1 MEIAK
6 DARDRIFAAANSLY
20 EQAGR
25 AGNFPTV
32 DAVRKLAK
40 VNMNDASVGMKE
52 WRRTQTTQAA
62 PVAVQVPEPVQ
73 HASAVALATLWHEA
87 QELANESL
95 RAAQAGWD
103 AERTEA
109 ETLNKQIGDAY
120 EALEGRF
127 DAAQL
132 DATNARLSLEQAEA
146 EAGDLHAKLETATVA
161 LAAAEAA
168 TVTAEAR
175 TVEIKHRA
183 DELRLE
189 LDHAHQEAAQVR
201 EELAALRQAH
211 QAEVEALRAA
221 TAAQQA
227 RADEATAKAE
237 AATERLRIEL
247 AATTAKAEDAART
260 AAGAIDA
267 LRADL
272 ASARAKAE
280 AAQDSLQQERN
291 QAAAELQR
299 LAHQLDQAKIER
311 DQATQAA
318 GQAREEAATLRGKM
332 DAITDQNSQLM
343 QTLKS
348 SPAKGASNSKKE

>member
-1 MEIAK
+1 MEIAQE
-6 DARDRIFAAANSLY
+6 ARDRIFAAANSLY

-62 PVAVQVPEPVQ
+62 PVAVQVPEAVQ
-73 HASAVALATLWHEA
+73 QASAVAVATLWHEA

-103 AERTEA
+103 AERIEA
-109 ETLNKQIGDAY
+109 ETLTKQIGDAY
-120 EALEGRF
+120 EALVVSF

-132 DATNARLSLEQAEA
+132 DAANARSSLEQSEA
-146 EAGDLHAKLETATVA
+146 DAHDLQVNLESATVA
-161 LAAAEAA
+161 LTAAEAA

-175 TVEIKHRA
+175 TVEIKFRA
-183 DELRLE
+183 DELRAE
-189 LDHAHQEAAQVR
+189 LDHAHQEASQVR
-201 EELAALRQAH
+201 DELTALRQAH
-211 QAEVEALRAA
+211 QAEVDALRAA

-237 AATERLRIEL
+237 AATAAIRAEL
-247 AATTAKAEDAART
+247 ATATAKAEDSART
-260 AAGAIDA
+260 AAGIMDA
-267 LRADL
+267 LRTDL
-272 ASARAKAE
+272 ATVRAKAE
-280 AAQDSLQQERN
+280 AAQEALHQERS

-299 LAHQLDQAKIER
+299 LVQQLGQSKAECDLAN
-311 DQATQAA
+311 QAA
-318 GQAREEAATLRGKM
+318 NQAREEAATLRGRM

-343 QTLKS
+343 QTLKP
-348 SPAKGASNSKKE
+348 SPVKGASK